1 MSANDFVGS
10 GLLGRTL
17 TYSPF
22 PSTLSTIRRHFAGRF
37 LKAAF
42 GAPFTKAPTEAAKAP
57 KRGQTFIRDDSTM
70 GFALRAIAAEVE
82 KQRERFLLGAENAL
96 RAPRRKMKRCGKKSS
111 IGSSAK
117 WVSYH
122 RPGYS
127 ARGEPAAP
135 YDAGDV
141 GRVIATLSPVSI
153 RRMCRVLKF
162 PRAPLR
168 ARYILRLRYHHD
180 STRCWRNGSK
190 DRSKDI
196 RPLVIAGLG
205 IAALR

>member
-1 MSANDFVGS
+1 
-10 GLLGRTL
+10 
-17 TYSPF
+17 
-22 PSTLSTIRRHFAGRF
+22 
-37 LKAAF
+37 
-42 GAPFTKAPTEAAKAP
+42 
-57 KRGQTFIRDDSTM
+57 M

-96 RAPRRKMKRCGKKSS
+96 RARPKEDEALREEDLNRLKRKVGELPSTWIFCARRTGCALR
-111 IGSSAK
+111 
-117 WVSYH
+117 
-122 RPGYS
+122 R
-127 ARGEPAAP
+127 RGRRTSNC
-135 YDAGDV
+135 D
-141 GRVIATLSPVSI
+141 IIPVSI

-180 STRCWRNGSK
+180 WTRCWRNGSK

-196 RPLVIAGLG
+196 RPLLIAGLG